1 MPEITADK
9 IIGKTLFAKKDLTRL
24 NSSLVKIG
32 TIVKGSPVGQVY
44 SYIQRGGN
52 VYWQFIDFNNKP
64 YFILH
69 TADSFKFSGDVK
81 EAVQQQEKEAE
92 KIEKLEKG
100 SIPFY
105 IEKYGK
111 TILIYGIAAYL
122 IATYIKSK
130 NGK

>member
-32 TIVKGSPVGQVY
+32 TITAGSPVGQVY
-44 SYIQRGGN
+44 SYIQRGGK
-52 VYWQFIDFNNKP
+52 VYWQFIDFNNRP
-64 YFILH
+64 YFVLH
-69 TADSFKFSGDVK
+69 TPDSFKFTGDVK
-81 EAVQQQEKEAE
+81 QAVQQQKREVEKVEKE
-92 KIEKLEKG
+92 EKG

-111 TILIYGIAAYL
+111 VILLYGVGAYL
-122 IATYIKSK
+122 VATYIKSRK
-130 NGK
+130 

>member
-9 IIGKTLFAKKDLTRL
+9 IIGKTLFAKKNLTRL

-32 TIVKGSPVGQVY
+32 TITAGSPIGQVY

-69 TADSFKFSGDVK
+69 TPDSFKFTGDVK
-81 EAVQQQEKEAE
+81 QAVEKQKQE
-92 KIEKLEKG
+92 IENIQKQEKG

-111 TILIYGIAAYL
+111 LILLYGVGAYL
-122 IATYIKSK
+122 IATYIKSRK
-130 NGK
+130 

>member
-1 MPEITADK
+1 MPEISADK
-9 IIGKTLFAKKDLTRL
+9 IIGKTLFAKKDLVRL
-24 NSSLVKIG
+24 NSNLVKIG

-64 YFILH
+64 YLILH
-69 TADSFKFSGDVK
+69 TADSFKFTGDVK
-81 EAVQQQEKEAE
+81 DAVQEQKKQSE
-92 KIEKLEKG
+92 KIEKQEKG

-111 TILIYGIAAYL
+111 WVLIYGIGAYL
-122 IATYIKSK
+122 VATYIKSRK
-130 NGK
+130 

>member
-32 TIVKGSPVGQVY
+32 TIVAGSPVGQVY
-44 SYIQRGGN
+44 SYIQRSGK

-64 YFILH
+64 
-69 TADSFKFSGDVK
+69 DSFKFSGDVK
-81 EAVQQQEKEAE
+81 QAVEQQKKEVEKVE
-92 KIEKLEKG
+92 KQEKG
-100 SIPFY
+100 SVPFY

-111 TILIYGIAAYL
+111 WILIYGVGAYL
-122 IATYIKSK
+122 IATYIKSRK
-130 NGK
+130 

>member
-32 TIVKGSPVGQVY
+32 TIVAGSPVGQVY
-44 SYIQRGGN
+44 SYIQRGGK

-64 YFILH
+64 YYVLH
-69 TADSFKFSGDVK
+69 TPESFKFSGDVK
-81 EAVQQQEKEAE
+81 QAVEQQKKEVEKVEKE
-92 KIEKLEKG
+92 EKG
-100 SIPFY
+100 SVPFY

-111 TILIYGIAAYL
+111 WILIYGIGAYL
-122 IATYIKSK
+122 VATYIKSRK
-130 NGK
+130 

>member
-24 NSSLVKIG
+24 NSALVKIG

-44 SYIQRGGN
+44 SYIQRGGK

-64 YFILH
+64 YFIEH
-69 TADSFKFSGDVK
+69 TPDSFKFTGDVK
-81 EAVQQQEKEAE
+81 QAVEQQKKEVE
-92 KIEKLEKG
+92 KIQKQEKG
-100 SIPFY
+100 SVPFY

-111 TILIYGIAAYL
+111 LILLYGIGAYL
-122 IATYIKSK
+122 IATYIKSRK
-130 NGK
+130 

>member
-32 TIVKGSPVGQVY
+32 TIVAGSPVGQVY
-44 SYIQRGGN
+44 SYIQRGGK

-64 YFILH
+64 YFVLH
-69 TADSFKFSGDVK
+69 TPDSFKFSGDVK
-81 EAVQQQEKEAE
+81 QAIEEKKQEIE
-92 KIEKLEKG
+92 KIAKEQKG
-100 SIPFY
+100 SVPFY

-111 TILIYGIAAYL
+111 WILIYGIGAYL
-122 IATYIKSK
+122 VATYIKSRK
-130 NGK
+130 

>member
-9 IIGKTLFAKKDLTRL
+9 IIGKTLFAKKDLIRL

-32 TIVKGSPVGQVY
+32 TIVAGSPVGQVY
-44 SYIQRGGN
+44 SYIQRGGK

-64 YFILH
+64 YFVLH

-81 EAVQQQEKEAE
+81 QAVELQKKEVEKVQ
-92 KIEKLEKG
+92 KQEKG
-100 SIPFY
+100 SVPFY

-111 TILIYGIAAYL
+111 WILIYGVGAYL
-122 IATYIKSK
+122 IATYIKSRK
-130 NGK
+130 

>member
-9 IIGKTLFAKKDLTRL
+9 IIGKTLFAKKNLTRL

-32 TIVKGSPVGQVY
+32 TITAGSSIGQVY

-69 TADSFKFSGDVK
+69 TPDSFKFTGDVK
-81 EAVQQQEKEAE
+81 QAVEKQKQEIE
-92 KIEKLEKG
+92 KIQKQEKG

-111 TILIYGIAAYL
+111 VILLYGVGAYL
-122 IATYIKSK
+122 IATYLKSRK
-130 NGK
+130 

>member
-24 NSSLVKIG
+24 NSALVKIG
-32 TIVKGSPVGQVY
+32 TIASGSPVGQVY
-44 SYIQRGGN
+44 SYIQRGGK

-64 YFILH
+64 YFVLH

-81 EAVQQQEKEAE
+81 QAVEQQKQEV
-92 KIEKLEKG
+92 EKLTKETKG
-100 SIPFY
+100 SVPFY

-111 TILIYGIAAYL
+111 LILIYGIGAYL
-122 IATYIKSK
+122 IATYIKSRK
-130 NGK
+130 

>member
-9 IIGKTLFAKKDLTRL
+9 IIGKTLFAKKNLNRL

-32 TIVKGSPVGQVY
+32 TITAGSPIGQVY

-64 YFILH
+64 YYILH
-69 TADSFKFSGDVK
+69 TPDSFKFTGDVK
-81 EAVQQQEKEAE
+81 QAVEKQKQE
-92 KIEKLEKG
+92 IENIQKQEKG

-111 TILIYGIAAYL
+111 LILLYGVGAYL
-122 IATYIKSK
+122 IATYIKSRK
-130 NGK
+130 

>member
-9 IIGKTLFAKKDLTRL
+9 IIGKTLFDKKDLIRL

-32 TIVKGSPVGQVY
+32 TIVAGSPVGQVY
-44 SYIQRGGN
+44 SYIQRGGK

-81 EAVQQQEKEAE
+81 QAVEQQKKEVEKVQ
-92 KIEKLEKG
+92 KQEKG
-100 SIPFY
+100 SVPFY

-111 TILIYGIAAYL
+111 WILIYGVGAYL
-122 IATYIKSK
+122 IATYIKSRK
-130 NGK
+130 

>member
-9 IIGKTLFAKKDLTRL
+9 IIGKTLFAKKDLIRL

-32 TIVKGSPVGQVY
+32 TIVAGSPVGQVY
-44 SYIQRGGN
+44 SYIQRGGK

-64 YFILH
+64 YFVLH

-81 EAVQQQEKEAE
+81 KAVEQQKKEVEKVQ
-92 KIEKLEKG
+92 KQEKG
-100 SIPFY
+100 SVPFY

-111 TILIYGIAAYL
+111 WILIYGVGAYL
-122 IATYIKSK
+122 IATYIKSRK
-130 NGK
+130 

>member
-9 IIGKTLFAKKDLTRL
+9 IIGKTLFAKKDLNRL

-44 SYIQRGGN
+44 SYIQRGGK

-64 YFILH
+64 YFVLH
-69 TADSFKFSGDVK
+69 TPDSFKFTGDVK
-81 EAVQQQEKEAE
+81 QAIQEKKQEIE
-92 KIEKLEKG
+92 KIEKQEKG
-100 SIPFY
+100 SVPFY

-111 TILIYGIAAYL
+111 VILLYGVGAYL
-122 IATYIKSK
+122 IATYLKSRK
-130 NGK
+130 

>member
-44 SYIQRGGN
+44 SYIQRGGKL
-52 VYWQFIDFNNKP
+52 YWQFIDFNNKP
-64 YFILH
+64 YFVLH
-69 TADSFKFSGDVK
+69 TPDSFKFTGDVK
-81 EAVQQQEKEAE
+81 QAIQEKKQEIE
-92 KIEKLEKG
+92 KIEKQEKG
-100 SIPFY
+100 SVPFY

-111 TILIYGIAAYL
+111 VILLYGVGAYL
-122 IATYIKSK
+122 IATYLKSRK
-130 NGK
+130 